1 MRIYAIRL
9 LKAAQPC
16 LRGGRNV
23 VLGQQVT
30 RVIGLNLNATKINHL
45 EVS

>member
-1 MRIYAIRL
+1 MCAIRL
-9 LKAAQPC
+9 LNAAQPC

-23 VLGQQVT
+23 VFEQQVT
-30 RVIGLNLNATKINHL
+30 HVIGLDLNATKINHL